1 MRRADRLFQIVQ
13 ILRRGRVVTAHRLAD
28 ELEVS
33 ERTIYRDIQDLSLSG
48 VPVLGEAGVG
58 YTLPPTFD
66 LPPLRYNEEENEAL
80 VLGARMVK
88 RWADRELA
96 RAAEGVLAKVEVV
109 LPERLKK
116 RIESTTL
123 FVPGPFLQTSPAA
136 HLGPL
141 RTGINEQRKIHMAYQ
156 EAEEA
161 LTERKI
167 QPLGLFFWGKVWT
180 LAGWCELRE
189 GFRNFRIDR
198 IARLEVLPEPFEP
211 QPGRTLE
218 DFFNEV

>member
-1 MRRADRLFQIVQ
+1 MA
-13 ILRRGRVVTAHRLAD
+13 
-28 ELEVS
+28 
-33 ERTIYRDIQDLSLSG
+33 YRD
-48 VPVLGEAGVG
+48 
-58 YTLPPTFD
+58 
-66 LPPLRYNEEENEAL
+66 
-80 VLGARMVK
+80 
-88 RWADRELA
+88 
-96 RAAEGVLAKVEVV
+96 
-109 LPERLKK
+109 
-116 RIESTTL
+116 
-123 FVPGPFLQTSPAA
+123 
-136 HLGPL
+136 
-141 RTGINEQRKIHMAYQ
+141 
-156 EAEEA
+156 AEEA